1 MAAETR
7 VQISDP
13 EAEFL
18 NSKQETGYEWELF
31 KENVRPLKRGRNVGI
46 LNHALKSQSDHQ
58 LKKDLIEKRRKLIE
72 AIDEYDGD
80 DPLFP
85 WIECIKWVQEAFP
98 PGGECSGLLVIYEQC
113 VRKFWHSE
121 RYKDDLRYLKV
132 WLEYAEHCADAEV
145 IYKFLEVNEI
155 GKTHA
160 VYYIANALH
169 MEFKNKVKTANEIF
183 NLGISRNAKPVEKLN
198 DAYKKFMVRTMRR
211 SNTAEEQE
219 PKENSDLPSRSF
231 GTLLSRGD
239 NNARRQVLGSSN
251 IQAKKPKPTQSSK
264 TPFAIYTDAVSDT
277 TSGNQPESDKSKP
290 EFGSWL
296 MLGGRAERNKE
307 NNSLPRKWASFKVP
321 QKPIVRTAPA
331 SASTFEVFVDEE
343 ECTEERGNKKKTDE
357 TISSSSNA
365 LPLNDGL
372 EIKKETELLR
382 QNPLRHFP
390 PNSFLR

>member
-1 MAAETR
+1 MAAETK
-7 VQISDP
+7 VQVSDP

-46 LNHALKSQSDHQ
+46 LNHALKSHSDHQ
-58 LKKDLIEKRRKLIE
+58 LRKNLIEKRRNLIE
-72 AIDEYDGD
+72 AIDEYEGD
-80 DPLFP
+80 DPLSP

-160 VYYIANALH
+160 VYYIAYALH
-169 MEFKNKVKTANEIF
+169 IEFKNKVKTANEIF
-183 NLGISRNAKPVEKLN
+183 NLGISRDAKPVEKLN

-211 SNTAEEQE
+211 SNTADEE
-219 PKENSDLPSRSF
+219 PKENNDLPSRSF

-239 NNARRQVLGSSN
+239 NNARRQALGSSN
-251 IQAKKPKPTQSSK
+251 PQAKKLKPNQSSK
-264 TPFAIYTDAVSDT
+264 TPFAIYADAVSDT
-277 TSGNQPESDKSKP
+277 TSGNQPESDKSRP

-321 QKPIVRTAPA
+321 QKPIVRTVAAA
-331 SASTFEVFVDEE
+331 SAFTFEVFVDEE
-343 ECTEERGNKKKTDE
+343 ECTEEEEEKKKNDE
-357 TISSSSNA
+357 TISSSSNV
-365 LPLNDGL
+365 LPLNGGR

>member
-1 MAAETR
+1 MAETR
-7 VQISDP
+7 VEISDP
-13 EAEFL
+13 EAEFFA
-18 NSKQETGYEWELF
+18 SKQETGYEWELF
-31 KENVRPLKRGRNVGI
+31 KENVRPLKRGRDVRL

-58 LKKDLIEKRRKLIE
+58 LRKNLAEKRRRLIE

-132 WLEYAEHCADAEV
+132 WLEY
-145 IYKFLEVNEI
+145 
-155 GKTHA
+155 
-160 VYYIANALH
+160 
-169 MEFKNKVKTANEIF
+169 VKTANEIF

-198 DAYKKFMVRTMRR
+198 DAYKKFMVRTMKRPE
-211 SNTAEEQE
+211 TADEE
-219 PKENSDLPSRSF
+219 PKENDLPSRSF

-239 NNARRQVLGSSN
+239 NNNTRRQALGSSN
-251 IQAKKPKPTQSSK
+251 LQAKKPKLNNSSTSK
-264 TPFAIYTDAVSDT
+264 TPFPIYKDT
-277 TSGNQPESDKSKP
+277 TQGSQTESGKTKP

-307 NNSLPRKWASFKVP
+307 NNSLPGKWTTFKVP
-321 QKPIVRTAPA
+321 QKPIARTAAA
-331 SASTFEVFVDEE
+331 SASSFEVFVDEE
-343 ECTEERGNKKKTDE
+343 ECTEEKEKKKSE
-357 TISSSSNA
+357 TISSSSSNV
-365 LPLNDGL
+365 LPLNDGR

>member
-1 MAAETR
+1 MAETR
-7 VQISDP
+7 VEIADP
-13 EAEFL
+13 ESEFFAS
-18 NSKQETGYEWELF
+18 NQETGHEWELF
-31 KENVRPLKRGRNVGI
+31 KENVRPLKRGRNVRL
-46 LNHALKSQSDHQ
+46 LNHALKSHTDNQ
-58 LKKDLIEKRRKLIE
+58 LRKTLVEKRRKLIE
-72 AIDEYDGD
+72 DVDEYDGD

-85 WIECIKWVQEAFP
+85 WIQCIKWVQEAFP

-145 IYKFLEVNEI
+145 IYKFLEVNDI

-160 VYYIANALH
+160 LYYIAYALH
-169 MEFKNKVKTANEIF
+169 MEFKSKVKTANEIF

-211 SNTAEEQE
+211 PKTADEQE
-219 PKENSDLPSRSF
+219 QKENNDLPSRSF

-239 NNARRQVLGSSN
+239 SNNAGRQALGP
-251 IQAKKPKPTQSSK
+251 QAKKPKPNHSSK
-264 TPFAIYTDAVSDT
+264 TPLSIYTDN
-277 TSGNQPESDKSKP
+277 TSGNQQQESGKSKP
-290 EFGSWL
+290 ECGSWL

-307 NNSLPRKWASFKVP
+307 NNSLPGKWKTFKVP
-321 QKPIVRTAPA
+321 QKPIVRTPA
-331 SASTFEVFVDEE
+331 SSASSFEVFVDEE
-343 ECTEERGNKKKTDE
+343 EECTEEGGEKKRKSE
-357 TISSSSNA
+357 TVSSSSSDA
-365 LPLNDGL
+365 MPLNDGR

>member
-1 MAAETR
+1 MAAETS

-18 NSKQETGYEWELF
+18 DSKQETGYEWELF
-31 KENVRPLKRGRNVGI
+31 KENVRPLKRGRNVRL
-46 LNHALKSQSDHQ
+46 LNHALKSHSDHQ
-58 LKKDLIEKRRKLIE
+58 LRKNLVEKRRKLIE

-132 WLEYAEHCADAEV
+132 WLEYAEHCADAQV
-145 IYKFLEVNEI
+145 IYKFLEVNDI
-155 GKTHA
+155 GKTHS
-160 VYYIANALH
+160 VYYIAYALH
-169 MEFKNKVKTANEIF
+169 MEFTGKVKTANEIF

-211 SNTAEEQE
+211 PNTPDEET
-219 PKENSDLPSRSF
+219 KENDLPSRSF

-239 NNARRQVLGSSN
+239 NNTARQALGP
-251 IQAKKPKPTQSSK
+251 QAKKPKPNQSSK
-264 TPFAIYTDAVSDT
+264 TPFPIYTDTTT
-277 TSGNQPESDKSKP
+277 TSGNQPETDKTKP

-307 NNSLPRKWASFKVP
+307 NNSLPGKWTSFK
-321 QKPIVRTAPA
+321 KPIVRTAAA
-331 SASTFEVFVDEE
+331 SLPSAASSFEVFVDEE
-343 ECTEERGNKKKTDE
+343 CTEDGGEEKKKSE
-357 TISSSSNA
+357 TISSSSNV
-365 LPLNDGL
+365 LPLHDGR

>member
-1 MAAETR
+1 MAETK

-13 EAEFL
+13 ESEFL

-31 KENVRPLKRGRNVGI
+31 KENVRPLKRGRNVHL
-46 LNHALKSQSDHQ
+46 LNNALKSHSDHQ
-58 LKKDLIEKRRKLIE
+58 LRKNLIEKRRKLIE

-113 VRKFWHSE
+113 VRKFWYSE

-145 IYKFLEVNEI
+145 IYKFLEVNDI
-155 GKTHA
+155 GNTHA
-160 VYYIANALH
+160 VYYIAYALH
-169 MEFKNKVKTANEIF
+169 MEFKAKVKTANEIF

-198 DAYKKFMVRTMRR
+198 DAYKKYMVRTMRR
-211 SNTAEEQE
+211 STTADEE
-219 PKENSDLPSRSF
+219 PKEKNDLPSRSF

-239 NNARRQVLGSSN
+239 NNTERHALGISN
-251 IQAKKPKPTQSSK
+251 QLAKKPKPNHSSK
-264 TPFAIYTDAVSDT
+264 TSLSIYKDTDSDT
-277 TSGNQPESDKSKP
+277 TWGNQSESDKSKP

-307 NNSLPRKWASFKVP
+307 NNSLPGKWTKFKVP
-321 QKPIVRTAPA
+321 QKPIVRTGVAP
-331 SASTFEVFVDEE
+331 ASTFEVFVDEE
-343 ECTEERGNKKKTDE
+343 EWTEEGDEKKKSE
-357 TISSSSNA
+357 TISSSSNV
-365 LPLNDGL
+365 LPLNDGR